1 MAFETQFGT
10 NHLGQF
16 VLVTRIVSLM
26 RAGSRLIN
34 LASAGHRFSN
44 VDLDDPNFERT
55 PLVNVSFS
63 NSRVLVNAREFSR
76 EDCARDFVRR
86 WPIFHSAVGL
96 AFGSSLLQ
104 RVLAGLPLRTV
115 PDQSL

>member
-1 MAFETQFGT
+1 MMRIAGSDGAMEKLALRKFLLLIDMAF
-10 NHLGQF
+10 
-16 VLVTRIVSLM
+16 
-26 RAGSRLIN
+26 
-34 LASAGHRFSN
+34 LASSWFHLRKSAFRLFLCALCALCVS
-44 VDLDDPNFERT
+44 V
-55 PLVNVSFS
+55 VNVSFS
-63 NSRVLVNAREFSR
+63 NSRVLVSAREFSR

-115 PDQSL
+115 PNQSL

>member
-1 MAFETQFGT
+1 MMRIAGSDGAMEKLTLRKFLPFIDMAF
-10 NHLGQF
+10 
-16 VLVTRIVSLM
+16 
-26 RAGSRLIN
+26 
-34 LASAGHRFSN
+34 LASSWFHLRKSAFRLFLCALCVS
-44 VDLDDPNFERT
+44 V
-55 PLVNVSFS
+55 VNVSFS
-63 NSRVLVNAREFSR
+63 NSRVLVSAREFSR

-115 PDQSL
+115 PNQSL